1 VTHGPDK
8 PHAGTTRTPLL
19 AVEDLVVEFGP
30 RDAPIRGVD
39 GVSFEIEAGGSV
51 GIVGESGS
59 GKSVTSLSI
68 LRLLP
73 EPPGRIAG
81 GRVLFQGVNLFD
93 LPRNRMK
100 EIRGRDIAMI
110 FQEPMSS
117 LNPVMTI
124 GDQIA
129 EAIMLH
135 EPISREARREKVIE
149 MLRVVGIPN
158 PAGRLDAYP
167 HQFSGGMRQRV
178 MIAMALACNP
188 KLLIADEPTTA
199 LDVTVQAQ
207 VLELM
212 KRVRR
217 QFNTAILLISH
228 DLGIIA
234 EFCER
239 VIVMYAGRVVED
251 ADVRSIFRA
260 PKHPYTRGL
269 LQSIPRLDD
278 NRERLYQIP
287 GSVPSSGTVRRGC
300 PFAPRCGLRI
310 EKCDSEMP
318 PLFRFGATQRA
329 ACWVTAEVDP
339 AGRAPESVS

>member
-1 VTHGPDK
+1 M
-8 PHAGTTRTPLL
+8 
-19 AVEDLVVEFGP
+19 
-30 RDAPIRGVD
+30 D

-129 EAIMLH
+129 EAILLH
-135 EPISREARREKVIE
+135 ESHEQGGTTREGHRNAA
-149 MLRVVGIPN
+149 VVGIPN

-212 KRVRR
+212 KRIRR
-217 QFNTAILLISH
+217 QFNTAILLISMT
-228 DLGIIA
+228 LA
-234 EFCER
+234 
-239 VIVMYAGRVVED
+239 
-251 ADVRSIFRA
+251 
-260 PKHPYTRGL
+260 
-269 LQSIPRLDD
+269 
-278 NRERLYQIP
+278 
-287 GSVPSSGTVRRGC
+287 SSRN
-300 PFAPRCGLRI
+300 
-310 EKCDSEMP
+310 
-318 PLFRFGATQRA
+318 
-329 ACWVTAEVDP
+329 
-339 AGRAPESVS
+339 SVSALS